1 MKKEY
6 AKPQIEEI
14 KLNIEAPLLV
24 ESAEEY
30 DGPTGDTYDT
40 EY

>member
-24 ESAEEY
+24 ESAEEL